1 MNIRIRP
8 YADLGRFFSAEPGQ
22 TCVVSIEAGATV
34 GDLLEAHGIEAS
46 VRVTLGVNNQLATRE
61 TQLKDGDNLEVL
73 APMSG
78 GSRNRI

>member
-1 MNIRIRP
+1 MRIRIRP
-8 YADLGRFFSAEPGQ
+8 YADVGRFFYAEPGK
-22 TCVVSIEAGATV
+22 TCVVSIEPSATV